1 SGFIDVYLRLNP
13 EEQALFQAQLS
24 TILPQEQEGVMEIVT
39 SWMEQGIEQGLEQG
53 MRQATVSLVQRQ
65 LNRRCGGISPELDL
79 AVQQLSTPQLEELS
93 EALLD
98 FTSEADLVAWLNERT
113 EG

>member
-1 SGFIDVYLRLNP
+1 
-13 EEQALFQAQLS
+13 
-24 TILPQEQEGVMEIVT
+24 MEIVT
-39 SWMEQGIEQGLEQG
+39 SWMEEGIKQGR
-53 MRQATVSLVQRQ
+53 RQATVSLVQRQ
-65 LNRRCGGISPELDL
+65 LNRRCRGISPELDL
-79 AVQQLSTPQLEELS
+79 AVRQLSILQLEELS

>member
-1 SGFIDVYLRLNP
+1 MSTLYL
-13 EEQALFQAQLS
+13 QAELS
-24 TILPQEQEGVMEIVT
+24 SILPQEQEGVMEIVT
-39 SWMEQGIEQGLEQG
+39 SWMEQG
-53 MRQATVSLVQRQ
+53 MREATVSLVQRQ

-79 AVQQLSTPQLEELS
+79 AVRQLSTPQLEELS

>member
-1 SGFIDVYLRLNP
+1 
-13 EEQALFQAQLS
+13 
-24 TILPQEQEGVMEIVT
+24 MEIVT
-39 SWMEQGIEQGLEQG
+39 SWMEQGIEQGIKQGIEQG
-53 MRQATVSLVQRQ
+53 RWQAAVSLVQRQ

>member
-1 SGFIDVYLRLNP
+1 
-13 EEQALFQAQLS
+13 
-24 TILPQEQEGVMEIVT
+24 MKIVT
-39 SWMEQGIEQGLEQG
+39 SWMEQGMTNQRGEQG

-65 LNRRCGGISPELDL
+65 LNRRWTGVAPELDL
-79 AVQQLSTPQLEELS
+79 AVRQLSTPQLEELFS

>member
-1 SGFIDVYLRLNP
+1 
-13 EEQALFQAQLS
+13 
-24 TILPQEQEGVMEIVT
+24 MEIVT

-53 MRQATVSLVQRQ
+53 MRQATVSLVERQ

-79 AVQQLSTPQLEELS
+79 AVRELSTPQLEELS

>member
-1 SGFIDVYLRLNP
+1 
-13 EEQALFQAQLS
+13 
-24 TILPQEQEGVMEIVT
+24 
-39 SWMEQGIEQGLEQG
+39 EQGR
-53 MRQATVSLVQRQ
+53 RQAAVSLVQRL

-79 AVQQLSTPQLEELS
+79 TVRQLSILQLEELS

>member
-1 SGFIDVYLRLNP
+1 M
-13 EEQALFQAQLS
+13 S
-24 TILPQEQEGVMEIVT
+24 TILPQEQEGLMEIVT
-39 SWMEQGIEQGLEQG
+39 SWMEQG
-53 MRQATVSLVQRQ
+53 MREATVSLVQRL

-79 AVQQLSTPQLEELS
+79 AVRQLSTPQLEELS